1 MGDLLSIQPL
11 GRNRDTP
18 RLWIESQRLN
28 RLGFGPGV
36 ALKIESQP
44 ERLILRSTLLG
55 ENHVSSRVT
64 AHGRRPII
72 DLENRSLLSGL
83 SEFSAVKII
92 ASFERIEVCP
102 SVRAAAIQRS
112 RRLAPPLRVLEA
124 FAGGGTMTAA
134 LNGNTDF
141 RVVAGVEIDP
151 AFADEWEAKHTEA
164 SLIQTDIRYLHSS
177 ELPEFD
183 VLIGG
188 VPCTSHSNL
197 GRAKKKLAQRPEA
210 GDSGDLFL
218 PVLYLI
224 SDRMPAAVV
233 LENVPSFGNSLAGE
247 LTVNTLTRLG
257 YAVTTTVLQPNAEWG
272 EVEDRKRWLL
282 VATLDQPFAL
292 RAPMIPCTTPVSAF
306 LDPPDPEKDRADAE
320 RIARSIEGLRTHN
333 ARHQAAGHGFGFSV
347 ISGSETRIGT
357 IPRSY
362 HKINT
367 GPFVETP
374 FGLRLLRQA
383 EIERIHGCQL
393 NVEHYA
399 TAVQILGQGVLTRIF
414 REVFR
419 QLGEHLMPGD
429 CEQRMGN
436 DSSDDRQGGGR
447 GERR

>member
-1 MGDLLSIQPL
+1 MADLLSIQPL

-44 ERLILRSTLLG
+44 ERLVLRSTLLG

-64 AHGRRPII
+64 PHGRRPII

-92 ASFERIEVCP
+92 ASFERIEVSP
-102 SVRAAAIQRS
+102 SVRAAAIHKS
-112 RRLAPPLRVLEA
+112 RRLTAPLRVLEL

-134 LNGNTDF
+134 LDDNRAY
-141 RVVAGVEIDP
+141 RVVAGVELEP
-151 AFADEWEAKHTEA
+151 NFADEWEARHEDAK
-164 SLIQTDIRYLHSS
+164 LIQGDVRALHSS
-177 ELPEFD
+177 ELPVFD
-183 VLIGG
+183 VLIAG

-197 GRAKKKLAQRPEA
+197 GRAKKHLAQRPEA

-218 PVLYLI
+218 PVLSLV
-224 SDRMPAAVV
+224 SERMPPAVV

-247 LTVNTLTRLG
+247 LTATTLSRLG

-272 EVEDRKRWLL
+272 EIEDRKRWLL

-292 RAPMIPCTTPVSAF
+292 RAPMIPCATPVAAF
-306 LDPPDPEKDRADAE
+306 LDPSDAEKDRADAA
-320 RIARSIEGLRTHN
+320 RIAHSIEGLRAHN
-333 ARHQAAGHGFGFSV
+333 ARHQAAGHGFGFTV
-347 ISGSETRIGT
+347 VSGTETRIGT
-357 IPRSY
+357 IPKSY
-362 HKINT
+362 HKINM

-383 EIERIHGCQL
+383 EIERLHGCQL
-393 NVEHYA
+393 RVQHYA
-399 TAVQILGQGVLTRIF
+399 TATQILGQGVLTRIF

-419 QLGEHLMPGD
+419 
-429 CEQRMGN
+429 
-436 DSSDDRQGGGR
+436 
-447 GERR
+447 